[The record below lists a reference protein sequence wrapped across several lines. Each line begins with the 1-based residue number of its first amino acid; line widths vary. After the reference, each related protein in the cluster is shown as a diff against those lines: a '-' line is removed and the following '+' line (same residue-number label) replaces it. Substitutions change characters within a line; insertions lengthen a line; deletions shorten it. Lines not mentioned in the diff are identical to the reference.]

1 MAVELVQR
9 TGGDLSGDEGRDVLV
24 GQGAEIQ
31 EITAPESGATKN
43 ISLGKGQT
51 ATLNFDAT
59 TATPLIEGNDFVLT
73 FDTNDDGSADS
84 RIVFQNLVEESQG
97 ADAPVLVIGGV
108 ELSTGLLIGQAQ
120 ALGEGETLETAAGA
134 DAGPTGGGGSQYN
147 DNLGDVI
154 DGLSALGTI
163 GETELEFGL
172 IANGDDIT
180 DPAEGTFDVSFITT
194 GTAVGEIK
202 GGIEAR
208 DYDGGFEDWGPNQHI
223 GNEGPAP
230 MQVEFNFTPADNET
244 LDSIVIEAL
253 PENAVLYIGGS
264 DAANIYSG
272 PFPVTITPGDFDQV
286 FIKPD
291 TNSDV
296 DLTLNVTANISDPDS
311 GESASIPVEVVAV
324 IDAVADKP
332 IFGNEGGLDGDG
344 LVDLYLLQDLSGSF
358 SDDVPNVQ
366 QAVADLIGKI
376 KNGDFSA
383 DVHLGAGSFIDK
395 AIDRLGSHGDYVY
408 KNAQDVSADLD
419 AVKAAVD
426 AFTLGSGGDGP
437 EAQIEALFNLAKNA
451 ADLGFRE
458 GATKYVVLTTDA
470 DFHKAGDALRLGKND
485 GDGDLTNDLD
495 EDYPELAQ
503 LKAAL
508 EASGVVP
515 VFMVTS
521 DVKDTYKDLIDFLGR
536 GKVLDLSS
544 DSSNLLANL
553 LKGISGPSDNGD
565 NVFDEQAI
573 VEVPVDVTFSDNDGS
588 ETHTIVLSNIPSDWI
603 PELGDLQY
611 TVSGLGGKA
620 PGTVGLNTTYSITID
635 VTSLGENVDLNF
647 EFNPQD
653 WSSSRWSDG
662 ESHSGGDAVIKI
674 KAIAEETNTTDEE
687 LTTDNNRSESETT
700 HTVKVIEDTPTVEEV
715 SFSHDETDGVDAGT
729 GDQASL
735 SATIAAALVK
745 SSIGEHVA
753 VIGQAQG
760 DVAFDFKTD
769 GSGAPTDAVDV
780 DPETLEFEDYDG
792 APSGLYTGGDDAPV
806 AITLHTDDAN
816 PNIVWGLDPSGN
828 AVFAVHLGQPGT
840 ASSGSV
846 KMTFVQYGQI
856 NHDVDGSSSS
866 DHNDVQQLVLK
877 YRAVDDEGDASPY
890 AEAKVDLKDDGPS
903 ITGSKSSLDEGKFV
917 QGEYDLVN
925 ATDPVTITVTSAD
938 VSRASFHNSI
948 GFYVA
953 DASGNLI
960 GGQIIVADGHSSL
973 FAVGSDVSVNFNKA
987 DYPDGATFGFFIVP
1001 NGGNKNGHLG
1011 GNYTD
1016 GADVTFVDVNG
1027 KLVPHINGVPVK
1039 GSGEPAYF
1047 SNPTLNS
1054 DGTAHVY
1061 DNGHGGNYN
1070 WEDLRFPYAD
1080 ADYSDLNVQI
1090 KVDGAK
1096 NADAPVGGAVSGK
1109 LEFDVGTDVVG
1120 HKFEITGPSDLISDG
1135 ETVTAGTP
1143 IVSGS
1148 LLIVE
1153 GKTADGDLVY
1163 KLTFDTK
1170 SGKYVYSQYR
1180 ALDHNDPNDEVLP
1193 VKFGVKLTDGDGDT
1207 ATADIVVN
1215 IKDSLPVAG
1224 ENKVVIID
1232 DDDVIGADG
1241 NAGGQGDDAAAH
1253 INGTLEHN
1261 YGADGAGS
1269 VVLLNEGAPAGF
1281 TYELNPDGTVLT
1293 VMQGA
1298 VAVLKVA
1305 LDDTTSGKYTVT
1317 QLNPIKHTPGAD
1329 ENNTDFDFKYRVTDG
1344 DNDSVDGALK
1354 VSIDD
1359 DTPVFKDN
1367 SLQTV
1372 ELAEVSVP
1380 PAGGIYSLAGVNSP
1394 VTVELAKIANVDTA
1408 GFNSSYGYFFVNAA
1422 GEPIEGKVLWSNAKD
1437 HDGQE
1442 DGFTID
1448 PASMPNG
1455 AVGFG
1460 FFLIPNGD
1468 TVNQGL
1474 TDNTD
1479 VTFKEVNGKW
1489 VAFAGNTPLNG
1500 SGAPVFFSK
1509 PDLNPD
1515 GADHEV
1521 DNGTP
1526 GNSNWEDLL
1535 IPKGDGDHDDVNVN
1549 VVVKGT
1555 PCAQVS
1561 GVLSFKV
1568 GADLADASLKL
1579 IDEVSDV
1586 TSGGEAV
1593 TATVNGD
1600 GTQIIGIT
1608 TSGEVVYV
1616 IALKDVDL
1624 ANGSAKYNFVQF
1636 RQIDHSSDS
1645 NTNMPVKFSVT
1656 LKDGDGDTTTT
1667 NIVIN
1672 LKDSIP
1678 TAADAIV
1685 RFDESKGIQGWDE
1698 RAAPDGAISKA
1709 TAALSFDFG
1718 KDHAGGEIALT
1729 DKDGNSF
1736 NGFASD
1742 LTDAQT
1748 GQKIYLFTENGEVV
1762 GRVGTGGSADAN
1774 GAVAFRASL
1783 DQQGTGDA
1791 ADFVFLQLRAIEH
1804 GNANSHSDWERLDD
1818 IHYVVKD
1825 GDGDKTS
1832 PNKII
1837 VDVRD
1842 DGPTV
1847 DQLVT
1852 STVDEGSL
1860 PGATAIAKGEIDVDF
1875 GADGGEFTAITLD
1888 AVTDSNGDPINLTD
1902 LSSGG
1907 NPVTVWLTE
1916 NGDDLVLVGYAD
1928 GKAVFDVYLNKET
1941 GDYTYRQFG
1950 ALDHKGAKLDAALK
1964 LVFGYEVTDGDGD
1977 TDKGQLIVEVADS
1990 GPVIENATTDL
2001 DEDNFVQGVYDLDNA
2016 EDTVTINI
2024 ESAETSYAGHHS
2036 SIGFFVAD
2044 VNGNPIGGQIILA
2057 DAHSNTF
2064 NVGDD
2069 VSAIINKADYPD
2081 GVTFGFFTV
2090 PDGVDHNGAYF
2101 KDGAAVTFK
2110 NVNGKWTAFI
2120 GNDEVKGA
2128 GEPAYF
2134 SDPRL
2139 NSDGTAHVYD
2149 NDHEGNYNW
2158 EDLRFPY
2165 SDADYG
2171 DLNLKIDVDGAG
2183 KSDDAPIGGAV
2194 TGQMAFD
2201 IGADVDGHKFEIE
2214 GPSTLQANGVD
2225 VEAADPIVSG
2235 PYITIEGRELVN
2247 GQPTGDLVYK
2257 LVFNTTSGKY
2267 VYSQYKALDHND
2279 PNGDTLPVT
2288 FEVKLIDGDGDTAT
2302 ADIKINVKDSA
2313 PEAVDDVDSVTE
2325 DSGLVATGNVV
2336 TGYDEASGDSNSTDG
2351 NADKLGADG
2360 FRSIVW
2366 ANADNMVVQGLYGTL
2381 TVKADGSYSYELDNT
2396 KAVVNDL
2403 NDGDLL
2409 KETFTYTVEDGDGD
2423 KSTADLVIDIHGK
2436 TDADPVPEAV
2446 GMHIMHV
2453 VGGTWDG
2460 DFVPDN
2466 IGKDGNVPGEDVST
2480 LHTYDYSSHGM
2491 SSYSINNTTVKGH
2504 VVSSQGG
2511 DTIKLSG
2518 DATIEGSIYAHSGD
2532 DTIELTNGNTSGQVL
2547 GLIDGGEGDDIIIG
2561 GIYEDR
2567 MSGGTGDDT
2576 LTGGDAADV
2585 FVFKADSV
2593 GGNDTITDFD
2603 ASEGDV
2609 IDLSALLSGFTVG
2622 NNNAATAIAL
2632 KDYLSLSEESGDTV
2646 LTIDHDGVGGSDVTT
2661 TIRLDN
2667 VNLLNGGSS
2676 DDAIKTLLDDQN
2688 LIVE

>member
-9 TGGDLSGDEGRDVLV
+9 TGGDLSGAEGRDLLV
-24 GQGAEIQ
+24 GQGGDVQ

-59 TATPLIEGNDFVLT
+59 AATPLIEGNDFVLT
-73 FDTNDDGSADS
+73 FDSNGDGSADS

-108 ELSTGLLIGQAQ
+108 ELSAGLLIGQAQ

-154 DGLSALGTI
+154 DGLSALGTL

-172 IANGDDIT
+172 LANGDDIT

-194 GTAVGEIK
+194 GTAVGEVK

-208 DYDGGFEDWGPNQHI
+208 DYDGGFEDWGANQHI

-264 DAANIYSG
+264 DEANIYSG

-311 GESASIPVEVVAV
+311 GESASIPVEVVAI

-395 AIDRLGSHGDYVY
+395 PTGSLGSRGDYVY

-544 DSSNLLANL
+544 DSSDLLANL
-553 LKGISGPSDNGD
+553 LNGISGPSDNGD
-565 NVFDEQAI
+565 NAYDEQAI
-573 VEVPVDVTFSDNDGS
+573 VKVPVDVTFTDNDGS

-603 PELGDLQY
+603 PELGDLKY
-611 TVSGLGGKA
+611 TVTGLNGEN
-620 PGTVGLNTTYSITID
+620 PGTVGLNTTYTITID
-635 VTSLGENVDLNF
+635 VTSIGENVDLSLK
-647 EFNPQD
+647 FNPQD

-662 ESHSGGDAVIKI
+662 KSHNGGDAEIKI
-674 KAIAEETNTTDEE
+674 KAIAEETNTTDQE

-715 SFSHDETDGVDAGT
+715 HFTHDETDGVDAGT

-735 SATIAAALVK
+735 NAGVVAALVA
-745 SSIGEHVA
+745 STVGEHGA
-753 VIGQAQG
+753 VIGQAEG
-760 DVAFDFKTD
+760 DVTFDFKTD
-769 GSGAPTDAVDV
+769 GSGTPTDAADV
-780 DPETLEFEDYDG
+780 ALESLEFEDYNG

-806 AITLHTDDAN
+806 AITLHTDDTN

-828 AVFAVHLGQPGT
+828 AVFAVHLEQPGT

-856 NHDVDGSSSS
+856 NHDTDGSSPS
-866 DHNDVQQLVLK
+866 DHNDLKQLVLK
-877 YRAVDDEGDASPY
+877 YRAVDDEGDPSPY
-890 AEAKVDLKDDGPS
+890 ADVKIDIKDDGPT
-903 ITGSKSSLDEGKFV
+903 ITGSTSTLDEDKFV
-917 QGEYDLVN
+917 QGEYDLIN

-938 VSRASFHNSI
+938 VSRAGFHNSI
-948 GFYVA
+948 GYYVA

-960 GGQIIVADGHSSL
+960 GGQIIVADGHSNQ
-973 FAVGSDVSVNFNKA
+973 FAVGSDAAVSFNKA

-1011 GNYTD
+1011 GDYTD
-1016 GADVTFVDVNG
+1016 GADVTFVNVNG
-1027 KLVPHINGVPVK
+1027 KLVPHINGIAVK
-1039 GSGEPAYF
+1039 GSGEPAYY

-1096 NADAPVGGAVSGK
+1096 NAEAPIGGAVSGK
-1109 LEFDVGTDVVG
+1109 LSFDVGTDVDG
-1120 HKFEITGPSDLISDG
+1120 HKFEITGPSDLASDG
-1135 ETVTAGTP
+1135 EIVTAGTP
-1143 IVSGS
+1143 IISGS
-1148 LLIVE
+1148 LIIIE
-1153 GKTADGDLVY
+1153 GKTSDGDLVY

-1180 ALDHNDPNDEVLP
+1180 ALDHNDPNGEILP
-1193 VKFGVKLTDGDGDT
+1193 VKFGVTLTDGDGDT

-1215 IKDSLPVAG
+1215 VKDSVPVV
-1224 ENKVVIID
+1224 EE
-1232 DDDVIGADG
+1232 
-1241 NAGGQGDDAAAH
+1241 Q
-1253 INGTLEHN
+1253 
-1261 YGADGAGS
+1261 
-1269 VVLLNEGAPAGF
+1269 
-1281 TYELNPDGTVLT
+1281 
-1293 VMQGA
+1293 
-1298 VAVLKVA
+1298 
-1305 LDDTTSGKYTVT
+1305 VT
-1317 QLNPIKHTPGAD
+1317 N
-1329 ENNTDFDFKYRVTDG
+1329 
-1344 DNDSVDGALK
+1344 SVD
-1354 VSIDD
+1354 
-1359 DTPVFKDN
+1359 
-1367 SLQTV
+1367 
-1372 ELAEVSVP
+1372 
-1380 PAGGIYSLAGVNSP
+1380 
-1394 VTVELAKIANVDTA
+1394 
-1408 GFNSSYGYFFVNAA
+1408 
-1422 GEPIEGKVLWSNAKD
+1422 
-1437 HDGQE
+1437 
-1442 DGFTID
+1442 
-1448 PASMPNG
+1448 
-1455 AVGFG
+1455 
-1460 FFLIPNGD
+1460 
-1468 TVNQGL
+1468 
-1474 TDNTD
+1474 
-1479 VTFKEVNGKW
+1479 
-1489 VAFAGNTPLNG
+1489 
-1500 SGAPVFFSK
+1500 
-1509 PDLNPD
+1509 
-1515 GADHEV
+1515 
-1521 DNGTP
+1521 
-1526 GNSNWEDLL
+1526 
-1535 IPKGDGDHDDVNVN
+1535 
-1549 VVVKGT
+1549 
-1555 PCAQVS
+1555 
-1561 GVLSFKV
+1561 
-1568 GADLADASLKL
+1568 
-1579 IDEVSDV
+1579 
-1586 TSGGEAV
+1586 
-1593 TATVNGD
+1593 
-1600 GTQIIGIT
+1600 
-1608 TSGEVVYV
+1608 
-1616 IALKDVDL
+1616 
-1624 ANGSAKYNFVQF
+1624 
-1636 RQIDHSSDS
+1636 
-1645 NTNMPVKFSVT
+1645 
-1656 LKDGDGDTTTT
+1656 
-1667 NIVIN
+1667 
-1672 LKDSIP
+1672 
-1678 TAADAIV
+1678 
-1685 RFDESKGIQGWDE
+1685 ES
-1698 RAAPDGAISKA
+1698 
-1709 TAALSFDFG
+1709 
-1718 KDHAGGEIALT
+1718 
-1729 DKDGNSF
+1729 
-1736 NGFASD
+1736 
-1742 LTDAQT
+1742 
-1748 GQKIYLFTENGEVV
+1748 
-1762 GRVGTGGSADAN
+1762 
-1774 GAVAFRASL
+1774 
-1783 DQQGTGDA
+1783 
-1791 ADFVFLQLRAIEH
+1791 
-1804 GNANSHSDWERLDD
+1804 
-1818 IHYVVKD
+1818 
-1825 GDGDKTS
+1825 
-1832 PNKII
+1832 
-1837 VDVRD
+1837 
-1842 DGPTV
+1842 
-1847 DQLVT
+1847 
-1852 STVDEGSL
+1852 SL
-1860 PGATAIAKGEIDVDF
+1860 PGATAIAEGEIDVDF

-1888 AVTDSNGDPINLTD
+1888 AVTDSNGDPINLAD

-1907 NPVTVWLTE
+1907 NPISIQLTE
-1916 NGDDLVLVGYAD
+1916 NGDDLVLVGRAD
-1928 GKAVFDVYLNKET
+1928 GKPVFDVYLNKET
-1941 GDYTYRQFG
+1941 GEYTYRQFG

-1990 GPVIENATTDL
+1990 GPVIENATAEL
-2001 DEDNFVQGVYDLDNA
+2001 DEGNFVQGVYDLENA
-2016 EDTVTINI
+2016 EDTVTITV

-2044 VNGNPIGGQIILA
+2044 ANGNPIAGQIILA

-2064 NVGDD
+2064 SVGDD
-2069 VSAIINKADYPD
+2069 VSAIINKADYPN

-2101 KDGAAVTFK
+2101 KDGAAVTFQ
-2110 NVNGKWTAFI
+2110 NINGKWTAFI

-2139 NSDGTAHVYD
+2139 NSDGSAHVYD

-2171 DLNLKIDVDGAG
+2171 DLNLKIDVDGANAG
-2183 KSDDAPIGGAV
+2183 NGPVGGAV
-2194 TGQMAFD
+2194 TGQMMFD
-2201 IGADVDGHKFEIE
+2201 IGADVAGHKFEIE
-2214 GPSTLQANGVD
+2214 GPVTLQANGVD
-2225 VEAADPIVSG
+2225 VDAADPVVTGS
-2235 PYITIEGRELVN
+2235 YITIEGRELVN

-2257 LVFNTTSGKY
+2257 MVFNTTTGKY
-2267 VYSQYKALDHND
+2267 IYTQYKALDHND
-2279 PNGDTLPVT
+2279 PNADTLPVT
-2288 FEVKLIDGDGDTAT
+2288 FEVKLTDGDGDSAT
-2302 ADIKINVKDSA
+2302 ADITINVKDSA
-2313 PEAVDDVDSVTE
+2313 PEAVDDIDSITE

-2336 TGYDEASGDSNSTDG
+2336 TGNDDASGDSNSTDG

-2360 FRSIVW
+2360 FKAISW
-2366 ANADNMVVQGLYGTL
+2366 ANATGMVVQGLYGTL

-2396 KAVVNDL
+2396 KSVVNEL
-2403 NDGDLL
+2403 NDGDDL
-2409 KETFTYTVEDGDGD
+2409 KETFTYTVEDRDGD

-2436 TDADPVPEAV
+2436 TDADPVPDAAQKWDIRV
-2446 GMHIMHV
+2446 S
-2453 VGGTWDG
+2453 GGTWDG
-2460 DFVPDN
+2460 DYVPDN
-2466 IGKDGNVPGEDVST
+2466 IGKDGNVHGGDVAS
-2480 LHTYDYSSHGM
+2480 LASHDRSAWEG
-2491 SSYSINNTTVKGH
+2491 SSYAINSVTVKGD
-2504 VVSSQGG
+2504 VVSSQGD
-2511 DTIKLSG
+2511 DTIKIAG
-2518 DATIEGSIYAHSGD
+2518 DSTIEGSLYAHGGN
-2532 DTIELTNGNTSGQVL
+2532 DTIELTDGNSSGRIL
-2547 GLIDGGEGDDIIIG
+2547 GLIDAGEGDDIIIG
-2561 GIYEDR
+2561 GIYADKI
-2567 MSGGTGDDT
+2567 SGGAGDDT
-2576 LTGGDAADV
+2576 MTGGGDADV

-2603 ASEGDV
+2603 ATEGDI
-2609 IDLSALLSGFTVG
+2609 IDLSALLSGFTAGVD
-2622 NNNAATAIAL
+2622 NTATAIAL
-2632 KDYLSLSEESGDTV
+2632 KDYLSVSEDNGSTV
-2646 LTIDHDGVGGSDVTT
+2646 LTIDHDGVGGSNVTT

-2667 VNLLNGGSS
+2667 VDLLNGGLQE
-2676 DDAIKTLLDDQN
+2676 DAIKTLLDDQN

>member
-73 FDTNDDGSADS
+73 FDTNGDGSADS

-108 ELSTGLLIGQAQ
+108 ELSAGLLIGQAQ

-154 DGLSALGTI
+154 DGLSALGTL

-172 IANGDDIT
+172 FANGDDIT

-194 GTAVGEIK
+194 GTAVGELK

-208 DYDGGFEDWGPNQHI
+208 DYEGGFEDWGPNQHI

-332 IFGNEGGLDGDG
+332 IFGNEGGLGGDG

-565 NVFDEQAI
+565 NIFDEQAI
-573 VEVPVDVTFSDNDGS
+573 VDVPVDVTFTDNDGS
-588 ETHTIVLSNIPSDWI
+588 ETHTIILSNIPSDWI

-662 ESHSGGDAVIKI
+662 EPQSGGDAVIKI

-715 SFSHDETDGVDAGT
+715 SFSYDETDGVDVGT

-735 SATIAAALVK
+735 SATIAAALVN

-769 GSGAPTDAVDV
+769 GSGTPTDAVDV
-780 DPETLEFEDYDG
+780 DPETLEFEDYNG

-806 AITLHTDDAN
+806 AITLHTDDVN

-890 AEAKVDLKDDGPS
+890 AEAKIDLKDDGPS
-903 ITGSKSSLDEGKFV
+903 ITGSTSSLDEGKFV

-938 VSRASFHNSI
+938 VSRAGFHNSI

-960 GGQIIVADGHSSL
+960 GGQIIVADGHSSQ

-1011 GNYTD
+1011 GDYSD

-1039 GSGEPAYF
+1039 SSGEPAYY
-1047 SNPTLNS
+1047 SNPTLNG

-1061 DNGHGGNYN
+1061 DNEHGGNYN

-1109 LEFDVGTDVVG
+1109 LSFDVGTDVVG

-1215 IKDSLPVAG
+1215 IKDSLPVV
-1224 ENKVVIID
+1224 EEQVN
-1232 DDDVIGADG
+1232 
-1241 NAGGQGDDAAAH
+1241 
-1253 INGTLEHN
+1253 
-1261 YGADGAGS
+1261 
-1269 VVLLNEGAPAGF
+1269 
-1281 TYELNPDGTVLT
+1281 
-1293 VMQGA
+1293 
-1298 VAVLKVA
+1298 
-1305 LDDTTSGKYTVT
+1305 TS
-1317 QLNPIKHTPGAD
+1317 
-1329 ENNTDFDFKYRVTDG
+1329 
-1344 DNDSVDGALK
+1344 
-1354 VSIDD
+1354 
-1359 DTPVFKDN
+1359 
-1367 SLQTV
+1367 
-1372 ELAEVSVP
+1372 
-1380 PAGGIYSLAGVNSP
+1380 
-1394 VTVELAKIANVDTA
+1394 
-1408 GFNSSYGYFFVNAA
+1408 
-1422 GEPIEGKVLWSNAKD
+1422 
-1437 HDGQE
+1437 
-1442 DGFTID
+1442 
-1448 PASMPNG
+1448 
-1455 AVGFG
+1455 
-1460 FFLIPNGD
+1460 
-1468 TVNQGL
+1468 
-1474 TDNTD
+1474 
-1479 VTFKEVNGKW
+1479 
-1489 VAFAGNTPLNG
+1489 
-1500 SGAPVFFSK
+1500 
-1509 PDLNPD
+1509 
-1515 GADHEV
+1515 
-1521 DNGTP
+1521 
-1526 GNSNWEDLL
+1526 
-1535 IPKGDGDHDDVNVN
+1535 
-1549 VVVKGT
+1549 
-1555 PCAQVS
+1555 
-1561 GVLSFKV
+1561 
-1568 GADLADASLKL
+1568 
-1579 IDEVSDV
+1579 
-1586 TSGGEAV
+1586 
-1593 TATVNGD
+1593 
-1600 GTQIIGIT
+1600 
-1608 TSGEVVYV
+1608 
-1616 IALKDVDL
+1616 
-1624 ANGSAKYNFVQF
+1624 
-1636 RQIDHSSDS
+1636 
-1645 NTNMPVKFSVT
+1645 
-1656 LKDGDGDTTTT
+1656 
-1667 NIVIN
+1667 
-1672 LKDSIP
+1672 
-1678 TAADAIV
+1678 
-1685 RFDESKGIQGWDE
+1685 
-1698 RAAPDGAISKA
+1698 
-1709 TAALSFDFG
+1709 
-1718 KDHAGGEIALT
+1718 
-1729 DKDGNSF
+1729 
-1736 NGFASD
+1736 
-1742 LTDAQT
+1742 
-1748 GQKIYLFTENGEVV
+1748 
-1762 GRVGTGGSADAN
+1762 
-1774 GAVAFRASL
+1774 
-1783 DQQGTGDA
+1783 
-1791 ADFVFLQLRAIEH
+1791 
-1804 GNANSHSDWERLDD
+1804 
-1818 IHYVVKD
+1818 
-1825 GDGDKTS
+1825 
-1832 PNKII
+1832 
-1837 VDVRD
+1837 
-1842 DGPTV
+1842 
-1847 DQLVT
+1847 
-1852 STVDEGSL
+1852 VDEGSL

-1875 GADGGEFTAITLD
+1875 GTDGGEFTAITLD
-1888 AVTDSNGDPINLTD
+1888 AVTDSNGDPINLAD

-1941 GDYTYRQFG
+1941 GDYAYRQFG

-1964 LVFGYEVTDGDGD
+1964 LVFEYEVTDGDGD

-2101 KDGAAVTFK
+2101 KDGASVTFK

-2149 NDHEGNYNW
+2149 NDHDGNYNW

-2171 DLNLKIDVDGAG
+2171 DLNLKIDVDGANAG
-2183 KSDDAPIGGAV
+2183 NGPVGGAV
-2194 TGQMAFD
+2194 TGQMTFD

-2214 GPSTLQANGVD
+2214 GPSTLKANGVD
-2225 VEAADPIVSG
+2225 VVAADPIVSR

-2267 VYSQYKALDHND
+2267 VYSQYKALNHND

-2325 DSGLVATGNVV
+2325 DNGLVATGNVV

-2409 KETFTYTVEDGDGD
+2409 KETFTYTVEDRDGD
-2423 KSTADLVIDIHGK
+2423 KSAAELVIDIHGK
-2436 TDADPVPEAV
+2436 TDVDPVPGPV
-2446 GMHIMHV
+2446 GMHV
-2453 VGGTWDG
+2453 VGGSWDG
-2460 DFVPDN
+2460 DFVPAN
-2466 IGKDGNVPGEDVST
+2466 IGKDGNVHGGDVST

-2491 SSYSINNTTVKGH
+2491 SSYSINNTRVKGD

-2567 MSGGTGDDT
+2567 MSGGAGDDT

-2622 NNNAATAIAL
+2622 NNNASTAIAL